1 MLCVFSGNLMLIKAR
16 NVKIAKFLPQSEY
29 CSSSGVGQVVLQV
42 AASVT
47 CKECYGIE
55 KADTPAEFSIAM
67 EKEFIRWMAW
77 FGKTY
82 SPFKVSI

>member
-1 MLCVFSGNLMLIKAR
+1 M
-16 NVKIAKFLPQSEY
+16 
-29 CSSSGVGQVVLQV
+29 VLQV